1 MGTGL
6 VVRSQIKN
14 YTKIG
19 EKKLSVSND
28 FYEALDKRV
37 VQLIE
42 EAGKRAVANNRNTLM
57 GRDV

>member
-14 YTKIG
+14 YAKIG
-19 EKKLSVSND
+19 DRTLSISSD
-28 FYEALDKRV
+28 FYETLNKKV
-37 VQLIE
+37 EKIIV
-42 EAGKRAVANNRNTLM
+42 EACARAAANNRNTLM